1 MVWICCAWKELFS
14 TWCDEELVLAPVV
27 LNCYWEHFPVHSL
40 MCRFSPLLLLQWFA
54 YCSSREASFCWSIY
68 SVQCEFSKDTFVSW
82 CSWRNWFYRNENV
95 TWMFFLCGSLWHSAM
110 FSMTIQK
117 QKRWNLYIC
126 FFSADSF
133 LKQSLAD
140 LLQMRCGQAV
150 TWNMI
155 ETAGL
160 TVVTPMILELCQTSL
175 ETGMDMIL

>member
-1 MVWICCAWKELFS
+1 
-14 TWCDEELVLAPVV
+14 
-27 LNCYWEHFPVHSL
+27 
-40 MCRFSPLLLLQWFA
+40 
-54 YCSSREASFCWSIY
+54 
-68 SVQCEFSKDTFVSW
+68 
-82 CSWRNWFYRNENV
+82 
-95 TWMFFLCGSLWHSAM
+95 M

-133 LKQSLAD
+133 LKQSLTD

-160 TVVTPMILELCQTSL
+160 TVVTPMILELCQASL